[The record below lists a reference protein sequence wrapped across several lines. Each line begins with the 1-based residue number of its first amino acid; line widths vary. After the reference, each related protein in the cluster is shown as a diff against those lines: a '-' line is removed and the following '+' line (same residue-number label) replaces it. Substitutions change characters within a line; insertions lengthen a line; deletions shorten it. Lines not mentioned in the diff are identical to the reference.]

1 MDTVFLRMY
10 MGKIARTLGIDF
22 LSDNPNGI
30 RVVHSISFRHFRAY
44 IIPRQCM
51 CEVSKLD
58 FDGKIGIYF
67 LFDKKRTNVYIGQTV
82 NGKARIQTHHQRKK
96 NWDVAIMFLAN
107 KDEWISSI
115 DELETY
121 AIIRLEKA
129 IQNGS
134 QYILQNVNKKGRSE
148 ESLTNLDP
156 IKDIF
161 MDIEFC
167 LAAFDYNIEP
177 ASSSKK
183 DVSHSDIP
191 VLATRG
197 GIKAKGLYNPDDNSI
212 IVKAGSEIRYDVKAF
227 GENINKQRQELK
239 ETGKIKKVKGK
250 YILQEDVSF
259 DKLSPAAE
267 FVIGGSCNGKTEW
280 KSNGKTLKELYEL

>member
-1 MDTVFLRMY
+1 

-197 GIKAKGLYNPDDNSI
+197 GIMAKGRFNPKDKSI
-212 IVKAGSEIRYDVKAF
+212 VVLKGSEIRYNKKYKYQNNVKAKLDEMF
-227 GENINKQRQELK
+227 EKGCFE
-239 ETGKIKKVKGK
+239 KKKDK
-250 YILQEDVSF
+250 YILKEDKS
-259 DKLSPAAE
+259 LM
-267 FVIGGSCNGKTEW
+267 EW
-280 KSNGKTLKELYEL
+280 I